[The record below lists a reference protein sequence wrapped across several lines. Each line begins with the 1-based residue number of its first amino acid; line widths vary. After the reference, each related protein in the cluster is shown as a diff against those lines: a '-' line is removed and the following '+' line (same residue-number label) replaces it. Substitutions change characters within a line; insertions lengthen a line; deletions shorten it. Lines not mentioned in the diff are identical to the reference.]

1 MRTPSLKTKIFLD
14 SGDPN
19 ETKELISLLG
29 FLDGQTTNP
38 TLIAKNPQAQERLV
52 KGDKFSKEEI
62 MSFYKDVVTELSGLI
77 PNGSISIE
85 VDANAQSDAEKLF
98 EQGKKMY
105 TWIPNAHIKYPTT
118 VAGLEAAEHSIKVG
132 IRVNMTLVFSQEQA
146 AAVYAAT
153 KGIGEPSLSSFKNV
167 FLSPF
172 AGRLDDIGE
181 NGMDLIKD
189 CVEMYKNSDRHVA
202 VLAASIRSL
211 DHLLAAF
218 AYGADIVTAP
228 LKIYKEWVEKGM
240 QIPDDNFVYHS
251 QNLSPIIYTSIDLS
265 KDWKSFD
272 ISHAL
277 TDKGV
282 QTFSSDW
289 NNLVK

>member
-1 MRTPSLKTKIFLD
+1 MKPANLKTKIFLD
-14 SGDPN
+14 SGDPG
-19 ETKELISLLG
+19 ETKELLGLLG

-52 KGDKFSKEEI
+52 KGDKFSKDEV
-62 MSFYKDVVTELSGLI
+62 MSFYKEVVTELSSLI
-77 PNGSISIE
+77 PQGSISIE
-85 VDANAQSDAEKLF
+85 VDANAQSDADKLF
-98 EQGKKMY
+98 EQGKEMY

-118 VAGLEAAEHSIKVG
+118 TAGLEAAERSVKEG
-132 IRVNMTLVFSQEQA
+132 IRVNMTLFFSQEQA

-153 KGIGEPSLSSFKNV
+153 KGTGEPSLSDFKNV

-172 AGRLDDIGE
+172 AGRLDDRSE
-181 NGMDLIKD
+181 KGMDLIKD
-189 CVEMYKNSDRHVA
+189 CVEMYKDSDHHVA
-202 VLAASIRSL
+202 VLAASIRSV
-211 DHLLAAF
+211 DHLLASF

-240 QIPDDNFVYHS
+240 QIPDEHYVYNP
-251 QNLSPIIYTSIDLS
+251 QNLSPIVYKQIDLTQN
-265 KDWKSFD
+265 WANYN
-272 ISHAL
+272 ISHPL

-282 QTFSSDW
+282 QTFSDDW